1 MWIVPKELTVKFEWR
16 FGWNNWTFGVWW
28 GRFGKMHMATKQRPL
43 RIGIDVGPLEMMWTK
58 K

>member
-1 MWIVPKELTVKFEWR
+1 MFTWR

-43 RIGIDVGPLEMMWTK
+43 RIGIDIGPLEMMWTGGHK